1 MKGKGERTRTDLL
14 HKSIGNGH
22 TGELSPTSMSPLFTM
37 STESRYF
44 TEIKVESL
52 NQPIDRISRFISE
65 DLDEIIS
72 G

>member
-1 MKGKGERTRTDLL
+1 
-14 HKSIGNGH
+14 
-22 TGELSPTSMSPLFTM
+22 M
-37 STESRYF
+37 STKSRYF

-52 NQPIDRISRFISE
+52 YQPIDSISRFISE